1 MNSIGQ
7 DNRARREASTADLI
21 FPFDAPTSSQRMVD
35 VAPGVRW
42 LRMPLPYALDHINL
56 WLLDDGEGAALVDT
70 GVNTEEAIQV
80 WRELFDSGE
89 SPLTRVL
96 VTHMHPD
103 HIGLAG
109 WWTRRFDIGL
119 WMSHLEY
126 LTCRVMVSDSGR
138 EVPPE
143 VIAFHHQAGWD
154 CKAMGNYRMHLSE
167 FGKQI
172 HPLPESYRGLC
183 DGDLLRVG
191 LHEWQVIIGTGHS
204 PEHVCLYC
212 PTLGLLISGDQV
224 LPQISSNVSV
234 LPLEPDANPM
244 AGWLASLEKLKRM
257 VPDNVLVLPAHGRCF
272 RGLHARIDA
281 LIAGQQ
287 RAFERLK
294 KALVNPLRAVDTF
307 TSLFARPIDE
317 STPMLLGMATGE
329 SLACLNYLI
338 NLGIAV
344 RKLDSNGIAWYQ
356 INKTTK

>member
-21 FPFDAPTSSQRMVD
+21 FPFDAPTPSQRIVD

-80 WRELFDSGE
+80 WCELFENGE

-109 WWTRRFDIGL
+109 WLTRRFGIEL
-119 WMSHLEY
+119 WMSRLEY
-126 LTCRVMVSDSGR
+126 LTCRAIVSDSER
-138 EVPPE
+138 EVSPE
-143 VIAFHHQAGWD
+143 AIAFHRQAGWD
-154 CKAMGNYRMHLSE
+154 WKAIESYRMCSNE
-167 FGKQI
+167 FGAQI
-172 HPLPESYRGLC
+172 HPLPGSYRSLC
-183 DGDLLRVG
+183 DGDMLRIG

-224 LPQISSNVSV
+224 LPHISSNVSV

-272 RGLHARIDA
+272 RGLHVRIDA

-294 KALVNPLRAVDTF
+294 KALIIPLRAVDTF
-307 TSLFARPIDE
+307 TSLFARQIDE
-317 STPMLLGMATGE
+317 SIPMLLGMATGE

-338 NLGIAV
+338 NLGV
-344 RKLDSNGIAWYQ
+344 VERNLDNHNIAWYQ
-356 INKTTK
+356 HIER